1 MSSRD
6 SSGCVL
12 SDVWSAGSV
21 GHLVGAAVAGA
32 CAGGRELDV
41 YDSFRTP
48 ENTCHQGLVAITYY
62 MRLKK
67 KKWGDKR
74 SLQPTN
80 PTSARWGQRPPMHRS
95 TGIIRRRRRPS
106 IVRSINWRRGS
117 ITCCAATIRAQV
129 TIVKYMGLV
138 CLLYTSPS
146 PRD

>member
-67 KKWGDKR
+67 KNGETSGVCNRQTRRVLDGD
-74 SLQPTN
+74 SVHQCT
-80 PTSARWGQRPPMHRS
+80 
-95 TGIIRRRRRPS
+95 
-106 IVRSINWRRGS
+106 V
-117 ITCCAATIRAQV
+117 V
-129 TIVKYMGLV
+129 LV
-138 CLLYTSPS
+138 L
-146 PRD
+146 